1 MKVLH
6 IIPSL
11 AKGGAE
17 RIVLDICNKLQER
30 SDVTC
35 VLITFRDDNAYEFLT
50 KDLNWKVIPAFVVPA
65 LKSKN
70 TVEVETLQQFI
81 DEFSPDVIHSHLF
94 ESEIVLSQVQTDAL
108 RVVHF
113 HDNMRQMKKW
123 GMGAK
128 LNKQAITDLYE
139 RKIVLGPLK
148 MNRTIA
154 IAISKNTFNYVHQN
168 LPKILERKLLP
179 NAIDCERFYKEVQ
192 TKTETRL
199 VMTGSLVPNKD
210 QGLAIRVVEA
220 LNKRS
225 IRVHLDL
232 LGDGDNKLS
241 LQQLT
246 RELGLES
253 QVTFHGNVNHPEKI
267 LAEASIYLHTA
278 ISESFGLVL
287 LEAMAAGLP
296 VVCTNGG
303 GNKDLIIEN
312 ENGFLVEERSADLLA
327 DKIECLVKNEKRR
340 LEIGKNAQK
349 FSAKFDISNYVESLI
364 EIYKS

>member
-35 VLITFRDDNAYEFLT
+35 VLITFHDQNAYEFLT
-50 KDLNWKVIPAFVVPA
+50 KDLNWKVIPAFVIPA

-128 LNKQAITDLYE
+128 FNKQAITDLYE

-154 IAISKNTFNYVHQN
+154 IAISTSSFEYMDKN
-168 LPKILERKLLP
+168 LPNSIEKKLLL
-179 NAIDCERFYKEVQ
+179 NAVDTARFNSEVV
-192 TKTETRL
+192 THEVKRI
-199 VMTGSLVPNKD
+199 VMIGSLIPRKN
-210 QGLAIRVVEA
+210 QQLAIQVIHE
-220 LNKRS
+220 LNSRG
-225 IRVHLDL
+225 IPVMLDL
-232 LGDGDNKLS
+232 LGDGIQRKPLEHLIS
-241 LQQLT
+241 
-246 RELGLES
+246 ELNLND
-253 QVTFHGNVNHPEKI
+253 QVIIHGNVDHPEDFLK
-267 LAEASIYLHTA
+267 EASIYLHTA
-278 ISESFGLVL
+278 ISEPFGLVL
-287 LEAMAAGLP
+287 VEAMAAGIP

-303 GNKDLIIEN
+303 GNSDLIVEN

-327 DKIECLVKNEKRR
+327 DKIEWLVKNENRR
-340 LEIGKNAQK
+340 LEMGKNAQK
-349 FSAKFDISNYVESLI
+349 FSAQFDISNYVESLMD
-364 EIYKS
+364 IYKS